1 MRILHVAHQQWRN
14 YGDTRV
20 SWAQK
25 LLHGLIRCGYQVRPF
40 GDRDTA
46 AFLAPLGIRQLGER
60 AANRALLQTVEAYQ
74 PDLVIVGH
82 CPAITNTTL
91 EAMRHRCPDV
101 TIAVCNNDPL
111 FVPENA
117 ARIAQRCTVADA
129 IFVSTGAP
137 ELRRFT
143 GQRARLWHMP
153 NPVDP
158 AVERADCSQR
168 ETFDHDLLFC
178 SKSNDLTE
186 RGKLVAGLREALAGE
201 LRFHT
206 PGSFGVPG
214 VWGHHYDDTLAVSK
228 MGLNLNRQEGWHW
241 YASAR
246 MAQMGGNGLLLFTH
260 ADAHFDSLFPEETL
274 VYFRELEDLKRAV
287 MRFHHDD
294 DLRRHY
300 AANTR
305 HFFHTEMNID
315 LYARYIVEASLGLHW
330 SHDYA
335 WLEHARA

>member
-25 LLHGLIRCGYQVRPF
+25 LYHGLIRCGYQVRPF
-40 GDRDTA
+40 SDRDTA

-60 AANRALLQTVEAYQ
+60 AANRALLQTVEAFQ

-82 CPAITNTTL
+82 CPAIANQTL
-91 EAMRHRCPDV
+91 EALRRICPGV
-101 TIAVCNNDPL
+101 TIAACNNDPL

-117 ARIAQRCTVADA
+117 ARVEERCAVADA
-129 IFVSTGAP
+129 VFVSTGAP
-137 ELRRFT
+137 DLQRFG

-158 AVERADCSQR
+158 AVERADCSSR
-168 ETFDHDLLFC
+168 SDFAHDLLFC
-178 SKSNDLTE
+178 SKSNAQTE
-186 RGKLVAGLREALAGE
+186 RGKLVATLHAALDGK

-214 VWGHHYDDTLAVSK
+214 VWGRHYDETLAASK
-228 MGLNLNRQEGWHW
+228 MGLNLNRQEGYHW

-260 ADAHFDSLFPEETL
+260 ADAHFDSLFPAESL
-274 VYFRELEDLKRAV
+274 VYFRDAQGLTDEIL
-287 MRFHHDD
+287 RFHHDD

-305 HFFHTEMNID
+305 RFFHAEMNID
-315 LYARYIVEASLGLHW
+315 LYARYIVEASLGLEW
-330 SHDYA
+330 SHPYV
-335 WLEHARA
+335 WLEHAGG

>member
-25 LLHGLIRCGYQVRPF
+25 LYHGLIRCGYQVRAF
-40 GDRDTA
+40 SDRDTA
-46 AFLAPLGIRQLGER
+46 AFLAPLGIRQLGEK
-60 AANRALLQTVEAYQ
+60 AANRALLQTVEAFQ
-74 PDLVIVGH
+74 PDLVIIGH
-82 CPAITNTTL
+82 CPSISNHTL
-91 EAMRHRCPDV
+91 EAIRQRSPAV
-101 TIAVCNNDPL
+101 RIIACNNDPL

-117 ARIAQRCTVADA
+117 ARIAQRCAVADA
-129 IFVSTGAP
+129 VFVSTGAP
-137 ELRRFT
+137 ELGRFT

-158 AVERADCSQR
+158 AVESADCS
-168 ETFDHDLLFC
+168 TTSDFTHDLLFC

-186 RGKLVAGLREALAGE
+186 RGALVASVRDALGTE

-214 VWGHHYDDTLAVSK
+214 VWGRHYDATLAQSK
-228 MGLNLNRQEGWHW
+228 MGLNLNRQEGLHW

-260 ADAHFDSLFPEETL
+260 AGARFDSLFPAESL
-274 VYFRELEDLKRAV
+274 VYFRSPDELIGEIR
-287 MRFHHDD
+287 RFHRDD
-294 DLRRHY
+294 ALRRHY

-315 LYARYIVEASLGLHW
+315 LYARYIVEASMGQPW
-330 SHDYA
+330 SHPYA
-335 WLEHARA
+335 WLEHASA